1 MKSTN
6 ELRKEHQGIELML
19 RVLRAVSDKLG
30 RAEPIP
36 AEDLDGIIE
45 FLSVFVDK
53 CHHGKEE
60 QFLFPALE
68 AEGVQGEGG
77 LIGVMSAEH
86 EVGRRLV
93 ANVEKAAEQYSG
105 TGESA
110 AGLRSAI
117 REYVILLT
125 EHIKKENDV
134 LFALADI
141 KLDPGRDEAIFESF
155 EQLERDRIG
164 PGKHEEFHALLN
176 RLEQKYLR

>member
-1 MKSTN
+1 
-6 ELRKEHQGIELML
+6 ML

-141 KLDPGRDEAIFESF
+141 QLDPGRDEAIFESF
-155 EQLERDRIG
+155 ERLERDRIG

-176 RLEQKYLR
+176 RLELKYL